1 MFVLTNASLWENISM
16 DVGPPEGKENPDA
29 ANFFPMTS
37 PAMQMANVTVEMMR
51 AQTRAIR
58 NSYSAMGCGD
68 CQRKYDLLVR
78 VLRHS
83 GNVV

>member
-1 MFVLTNASLWENISM
+1 MEITLLR
-16 DVGPPEGKENPDA
+16 
-29 ANFFPMTS
+29 AN
-37 PAMQMANVTVEMMR
+37 MQMANVTVEMMR

-58 NSYSAMGCGD
+58 KSYSAMGCGD